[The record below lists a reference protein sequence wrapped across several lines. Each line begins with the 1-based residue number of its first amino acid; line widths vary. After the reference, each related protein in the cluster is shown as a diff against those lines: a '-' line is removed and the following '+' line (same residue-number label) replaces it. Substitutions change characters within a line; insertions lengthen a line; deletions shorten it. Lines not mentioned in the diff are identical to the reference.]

1 MMFADR
7 NEAGKLLAE
16 RLKKKEIKNP
26 IIVAIPRGGIPVAD
40 PIARTLKSDLRLSMT
55 RKIGHP
61 LFEEFAIGAVSL
73 DKILLSA
80 QQQTDNKRI
89 DETIEK
95 ERRRIREMIRIFD
108 HEVKEDLIQGKTVLL
123 VDDGIATGKTMQL
136 AVEEIKQ
143 MNPKK
148 IFICTPV
155 CTIKAKEMLQTQVD
169 EMISIQTPV
178 SFAGIGAYYHNFNQ
192 LTDNEIVELLRKNIS
207 AQENHEKLNPI

>member
-1 MMFADR
+1 MIFADR
-7 NEAGKLLAE
+7 NEAGRLIAE
-16 RLKKKEIKNP
+16 RLIKKQINNP
-26 IIVAIPRGGIPVAD
+26 IVVAIPRGGIPVAD
-40 PIARTLKSDLRLSMT
+40 PIARVLKSDLRLSMT

-73 DKILLSA
+73 DKLLLSP
-80 QQQTDNKRI
+80 QQQTDKKHI
-89 DETIEK
+89 EETIEK

-108 HEVKEDLIQGKTVLL
+108 HEIKEELIHEKTVVL

-148 IFICTPV
+148 IIICTPV
-155 CTIKAKEMLQTQVD
+155 CAIQANEILQDKVDEIISLQT
-169 EMISIQTPV
+169 PA

-192 LTDNEIVELLRKNIS
+192 LTDNEILDLLRKRKSIVLS
-207 AQENHEKLNPI
+207 